1 MRRMRRI
8 CLPILLAVTVS
19 CSTTKLAVPDQ
30 FSSVSTRYPVKG
42 AQGWMVNQHLSFGDY
57 STSRIKRGWHI
68 KSSVRYNNVWIPAPE
83 VLGNIFGAEMMEEG
97 KHEKAKIRYTL
108 TNTHNSAEIFGSE
121 FYDSHDV
128 VLNAG
133 RIPVIGGE
141 YSTLLNS
148 SYIYT
153 AAIVPNDTS
162 GTGLWSL
169 LMARNY
175 DIRKDTS
182 HRIFDAPYVEEE
194 GYATN
199 GRDTVKI
206 RTLNLNTFMN
216 KNGKVSNTLL
226 GARILSGYELS
237 TEDGVVGIIDSM
249 DKAIW
254 LYNDQEEKLKFI
266 LSAMGTAILLKQIE
280 RQ

>member
-1 MRRMRRI
+1 MRRI
-8 CLPILLAVTVS
+8 LLPVLLAATVS
-19 CSTTKLAVPDQ
+19 CTTTKLAVPDQ

-42 AQGWMVNQHLSFGDY
+42 AQGLLVNQHLSFGDY

-68 KSSVRYNNVWIPAPE
+68 KSGVCYNNLWIPPRD
-83 VLGNIFGAEMMEEG
+83 VLLNIFGLEMMQEG
-97 KHEKAKIRYTL
+97 KNEKAKIRYTL
-108 TNTHNSAEIFGSE
+108 TNSHNSAEIFGSE
-121 FYDSHDV
+121 YYNSHDV
-128 VLNAG
+128 ILNAG
-133 RIPVIGGE
+133 RTPVIGGE
-141 YSTLLNS
+141 YSTLLDS
-148 SYIYT
+148 RYIYT
-153 AAIVPNDTS
+153 AAIVPNDTT
-162 GTGLWSL
+162 GTGLWSM

-206 RTLNLNTFMN
+206 RTLNLSTFMN
-216 KNGKVSNTLL
+216 KNGKVSKTLL
-226 GARILSGYELS
+226 GTKILSGYELS
-237 TEDGVVGIIDSM
+237 TTDGVVGIIDSM

-280 RQ
+280 TANQ